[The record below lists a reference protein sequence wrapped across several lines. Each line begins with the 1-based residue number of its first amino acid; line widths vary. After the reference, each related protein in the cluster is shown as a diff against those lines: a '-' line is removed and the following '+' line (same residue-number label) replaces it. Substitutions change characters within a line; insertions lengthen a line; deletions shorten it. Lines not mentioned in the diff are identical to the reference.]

1 MNKYLATVRVKGQTV
16 RTMVFAES
24 SLHARLIL
32 EYQFGIGNVA
42 VSQTF
47 IKSNLKSSEEVL
59 EDLNVIKPIK
69 TIKPIKP
76 LSPQQARIKT
86 LKQVKDTATQNLKRE
101 RDKQKNS
108 TQNFH

>member
-1 MNKYLATVRVKGQTV
+1 MKKYQITIKIKGQLVKTV
-16 RTMVFAES
+16 VFAES
-24 SLHARLIL
+24 EIHARLLVEFKYGMGCIVGSIQKVAKNEWAL
-32 EYQFGIGNVA
+32 E
-42 VSQTF
+42 
-47 IKSNLKSSEEVL
+47 SSAASL
-59 EDLNVIKPIK
+59 KPIHSL
-69 TIKPIKP
+69 KPIKP